1 MGLQERSSIID
12 QLATELKAPVLAY
25 VTGDRTNLQTQVAS
39 DAVVRFIRHLR
50 HLGDAE
56 QLVLLLYTR
65 GGEVNAA
72 WPLVNALRAHCKRLL
87 VVLPMVAH
95 SAGTLI
101 TLGADEVHM
110 SRYATLSPI
119 DPTVTNQYNSTDPLN
134 PAQRL
139 PIAVEDVLAYLEL
152 AKAHD
157 GHADAFRRLSEQ
169 IHPLALGNVQRSINQ
184 IKGLAARMLSL
195 HEDPPS
201 VEDTATLVSRL
212 TTELY
217 SHSHLI
223 GRVEAKSMGFPV
235 VEPAPQVEELLFQ
248 YWTLLVQDLQ
258 LDAAF
263 DPAALLRAAPTPVA
277 PQVVQPPGTAPG
289 LPQLQGL
296 PLTLPVSVPPGA
308 PGIQLQGLQP
318 TAMPSP
324 KVVPVR
330 LERGYIET
338 RDTCDA
344 FVVSGEIREQTVPG
358 QQTPFGLQ
366 PAQNM
371 VAFEIHSDRWV
382 TVR

>member
-1 MGLQERSSIID
+1 VGLQERSSIID

-258 LDAAF
+258 LDEAF

-277 PQVVQPPGTAPG
+277 PQVVQPPGTTPG

-296 PLTLPVSVPPGA
+296 PVPLPGSVPPGA